1 MSRYEGRYRLTFR
14 SVVLYLSSET
24 HCDDPEA
31 TLRPFLRQISP
42 DPLFE
47 SYHIAHHATASNDA
61 DQEDEARSVVL
72 LEPYAG
78 LELLTEGLD
87 WEAEQG
93 RKAYESVMG
102 VGEGCTPFI
111 KRKEG
116 EEIDEEEEEDM
127 L

>member
-1 MSRYEGRYRLTFR
+1 MSRHKEINLTLR

-24 HCDDPEA
+24 QSDDPEA
-31 TLRPFLRQISP
+31 TLRPFLHQISP

-47 SYHIAHHATASNDA
+47 SYHITHHATASNDA
-61 DQEDEARSVVL
+61 DQEDEVRSVVL

-78 LELLTEGLD
+78 LESLTESLD

-93 RKAYESVMG
+93 RKAYESVIG
-102 VGEGCTPFI
+102 LGEGCTPFFE
-111 KRKEG
+111 RKDG
-116 EEIDEEEEEDM
+116 EEVDDEEEDM